1 MQICNKKNGEIQEM
15 YIRRGLFIIR
25 SIFAG
30 IRKKTFRNFSFTK
43 LIFAKNSSVS
53 LKNTM
58 IEALLEKDVLLKD
71 DLIRLLNA
79 DDSEKTLIYKKAA
92 EVKAQFVSRKVYFRG
107 LVEFSNRCRK
117 NCYYCGVR
125 AGNKNTTRYELSEE
139 EVLDAAKFAFENRF
153 ASMVLQSGE
162 RSDKA
167 FIRKIGRILEKIRKL
182 SDGALGITLSLGE
195 QSEETYRYWYDCGA
209 HRYLLR
215 IETSNR
221 DLYKRLHP
229 NNMVHSYDKRIEA
242 LQFLRNCGYQV
253 GTGVMIGLPFQT
265 IDYLADDLIFFRD
278 FDIDM
283 AGMGPYIEH
292 EDTPLYKFRDT
303 LLPRIDRFNLSL
315 KMVALLRIMMKDINI
330 AATTAMQAIDPQGR
344 EKALLAGANVIM
356 PNLTPVK
363 YRENYQLYDDKPCID
378 EEADECRNCL
388 EIRIKMAGDVI
399 GYGEWGDSKHFAKR
413 KTQVKET
420 GN

>member
-1 MQICNKKNGEIQEM
+1 MQEM

-25 SIFAG
+25 TTFAG
-30 IRKKTFRNFSFTK
+30 IRRTAPQDFSITN
-43 LIFAKNSSVS
+43 LIFAKITADFSN
-53 LKNTM
+53 NAM
-58 IEALLEKDVLLKD
+58 IEALLQKDPLQKD
-71 DLIRLLNA
+71 DLVRLLN
-79 DDSEKTLIYKKAA
+79 STEEEKTLIYKKAA
-92 EVKAQFVSRKVYFRG
+92 EVKAEYVGRKVYFRG

-125 AGNKNTTRYELSEE
+125 AGNKHTTRYELSEE
-139 EVLDAAKFAFENRF
+139 EVLEAARFAYENRY
-153 ASMVLQSGE
+153 ASMVIQSGE
-162 RSDKA
+162 RSGKA
-167 FIRKIGRILEKIRKL
+167 FTRKIGRLLEKIRQL
-182 SDGALGITLSLGE
+182 SNEELGITLSLGE
-195 QSEETYRYWYDCGA
+195 QTEETYRYWYECGA

-229 NNMVHSYDKRIEA
+229 DNMVHSYDKRIEA
-242 LQFLRNCGYQV
+242 LHSLRKCGYQV

-265 IDYLADDLIFFRD
+265 VEHLADDLIFFREI
-278 FDIDM
+278 DIDM

-292 EDTPLYKFRDT
+292 EHTPLYKYRHL
-303 LLPRIDRFNLSL
+303 LLPRIERFNLSL

-363 YRENYQLYDDKPCID
+363 YRENYQLYEDKPCID

-399 GYGEWGDSKHFAKR
+399 GYGEWGDSKHFASR
-413 KTQVKET
+413 KMQSQET
-420 GN
+420 GK